1 DWGKGRGTEKQKA
14 YNRIAEGQLE
24 ELCSRYGQLVQ
35 IWFDAGVKLPHE
47 GGPDVL
53 PIFAKHQPNSVFYH
67 SSRRSDHRWIGNE
80 AGRVRYPCWVTM
92 PRGEDGSVGHNYKAW
107 KRLLGSGDPDGT
119 VWSPGMADAP
129 LRDHNWFWKPGQ
141 DQKVRSLRGL
151 MDMYYRSVGHN
162 CNLLLG
168 EVVTSEGL
176 VPAHDIQRLAEFG
189 KEVRRRFGTAVAETA
204 GKAGRSVEL
213 RLPRPGRINHVIV
226 MEDVAQGERIR
237 RYALEGL
244 APGGEWRSLCE
255 GQSIGHKRIQ
265 SFDAVDVAAVR
276 LKTAEATAEP
286 ILRRLAVFNVV

>member
-1 DWGKGRGTEKQKA
+1 VSAWFQQYRSEVAIGAIDGDLFFCPVWELLVGFPAREVAVRQDQKP
-14 YNRIAEGQLE
+14 
-24 ELCSRYGQLVQ
+24 
-35 IWFDAGVKLPHE
+35 GV
-47 GGPDVL
+47 
-53 PIFAKHQPNSVFYH
+53 
-67 SSRRSDHRWIGNE
+67 
-80 AGRVRYPCWVTM
+80 
-92 PRGEDGSVGHNYKAW
+92 
-107 KRLLGSGDPDGT
+107 GSGDPDGT

-189 KEVRRRFGTAVAETA
+189 KEVRRRFGTAVAETG

-226 MEDVAQGERIR
+226 TEDVAQGERIR

-265 SFDAVDVAAVR
+265 PFDAVDVAAVR